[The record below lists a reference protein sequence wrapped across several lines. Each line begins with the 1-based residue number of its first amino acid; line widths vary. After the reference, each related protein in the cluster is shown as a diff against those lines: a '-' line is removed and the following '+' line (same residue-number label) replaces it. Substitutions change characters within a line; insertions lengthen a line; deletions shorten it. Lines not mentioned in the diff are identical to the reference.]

1 MRYLLDTNQ
10 IVYYLRQEQRV
21 VDDLQSRKQEGLAV
35 SVISVAE
42 LYEGIFR
49 AIDPEAAE
57 QVLRNFLSEVTVL
70 PVDEEIGRVFGQ
82 ERARLR
88 QVGLIM
94 SDLDLLIAATALHN
108 DLTLLTA
115 DQVFDR
121 VQDLNVIFSN

>member
-115 DQVFDR
+115 DQAFDR

>member
-10 IVYYLRQEQRV
+10 IVHYLRQEQRV
-21 VDDLQSRKQEGLAV
+21 VDDLQSRKQESLAA

-42 LYEGIFR
+42 LYEGILR
-49 AIDPEAAE
+49 AVDPEAAE

-115 DQVFDR
+115 DQAFDR

>member
-1 MRYLLDTNQ
+1 MKYLLDTNQ

-35 SVISVAE
+35 SAISVGE

-49 AIDPEAAE
+49 ATDPEAAE
-57 QVLRNFLSEVTVL
+57 QVLRNFLSEVTVV

-88 QVGLIM
+88 QVGLLM

-115 DQVFDR
+115 DQAFDR
-121 VQDLNVIFSN
+121 VQNLNVIFSN

>member
-108 DLTLLTA
+108 DLTLLTG
-115 DQVFDR
+115 DQAFDR

>member
-42 LYEGIFR
+42 LYEGVFR

-115 DQVFDR
+115 DQAFDR

>member
-10 IVYYLRQEQRV
+10 IVHYLRQEQRV

-42 LYEGIFR
+42 LYEGVFR

-115 DQVFDR
+115 DQAFDR

>member
-21 VDDLQSRKQEGLAV
+21 VDELQSRKQEGLAV

-115 DQVFDR
+115 DQAFDR

>member
-1 MRYLLDTNQ
+1 MKYLLDTNQ

-35 SVISVAE
+35 SAISVGE

-49 AIDPEAAE
+49 ATDPAAAE
-57 QVLRNFLSEVTVL
+57 QVLRNFLSEVTVV

-88 QVGLIM
+88 QVGLLM

-115 DQVFDR
+115 DQAFDR
-121 VQDLNVIFSN
+121 VQNLNVIFSN

>member
-10 IVYYLRQEQRV
+10 IVHYLRQEQRV

-115 DQVFDR
+115 DQAFDR

>member
-115 DQVFDR
+115 DQAFDR
-121 VQDLNVIFSN
+121 LQDLNVIFSN